1 MRYYTSKILQCGELA
16 EEFFS
21 EGVIVFFGQQA
32 PEELQEYS
40 VTHEHTTPPSAELQA
55 GDIITINGRQIEV
68 LAVGGVVNENFRNL
82 GHLVV
87 KFNNSTEVE
96 MAGDVNVAQ
105 ITPLPRPMPQSEF
118 TIDRVVSGASQ

>member
-1 MRYYTSKILQCGELA
+1 MRYYRSRILRCGELA
-16 EEFFS
+16 EEFFR

-32 PEELQEYS
+32 PDELQEYS
-40 VTHEHTTPPSAELQA
+40 VIHEHTTPPSAELQP
-55 GDIITINGRQIEV
+55 GDIITINGQQLEV

-118 TIDRVVSGASQ
+118 TVDRAASGGS